1 MGLSSRTR
9 KSPVNIMK
17 THSFRSRGSLL
28 TLVALTS
35 AAGLGALAGCSK
47 HDRDKATDTMQTAAD
62 NTKEAFSSAW
72 DKAKSYTF
80 GERDQFTANAKAL
93 QSKMD
98 AQVSEVQANVADANA
113 SASRQ
118 AAWQELKDA
127 DANYKEKVSALGD
140 ATADT
145 WDSAKENTIAA
156 WDRLQA
162 AYYKARA
169 D

>member
-1 MGLSSRTR
+1 
-9 KSPVNIMK
+9 MK
-17 THSFRSRGSLL
+17 IHSFRSRRSLL
-28 TLVALTS
+28 TVVTLTS
-35 AAGLGALAGCSK
+35 VAALGAFTGCSPK
-47 HDRDKATDTMQTAAD
+47 DRDHASDTMQSAAD
-62 NTKEAFSSAW
+62 NTKNAFANAW

-80 GERDQFTANAKAL
+80 GERDQFEANAKAL

-145 WDSAKENTIAA
+145 WDSAKQNTIAA